1 TALSIKG
8 SFTSPAS
15 SYASGGFETGSRSQ
29 YFEQRRV
36 YGNFFR
42 VLDALFLS
50 SSLLFI
56 GYSLSDPDI
65 QLVLE
70 NANIAAPASH
80 PHYAVVADDVHPA
93 LKQSWS
99 KAYNIHF
106 LEFPAGNYNAL
117 NESVKELAERV
128 VAFRANHIG

>member
-1 TALSIKG
+1 M
-8 SFTSPAS
+8 
-15 SYASGGFETGSRSQ
+15 
-29 YFEQRRV
+29 
-36 YGNFFR
+36 
-42 VLDALFLS
+42 LDALFLS

-80 PHYAVVADDVHPA
+80 PHYAVVSNGVHPA
-93 LKQSWS
+93 LKRSWS

-106 LEFPAGNYNAL
+106 LEFPDGDDISLNASL
-117 NESVKELAERV
+117 KDLADNV
-128 VAFRANHIG
+128 VAFRAEHFA